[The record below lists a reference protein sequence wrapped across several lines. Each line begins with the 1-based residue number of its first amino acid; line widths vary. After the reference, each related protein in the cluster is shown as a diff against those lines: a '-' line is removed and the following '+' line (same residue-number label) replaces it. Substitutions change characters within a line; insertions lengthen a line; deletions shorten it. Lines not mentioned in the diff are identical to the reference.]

1 MWITNQK
8 DVKFKKMKQIYKK
21 VKQNKTLVYKVLE
34 GNKMQLQ
41 TMNEKIII
49 NYEIKQDHRTK
60 TEKG

>member
-1 MWITNQK
+1 
-8 DVKFKKMKQIYKK
+8 MKQTYKK

-41 TMNEKIII
+41 TMNEKNII

>member
-1 MWITNQK
+1 
-8 DVKFKKMKQIYKK
+8 MKQIYKK